1 MGPPQVPPRAR
12 ARKVIRSNDANSK
25 TASGQAKAIEEMAW
39 GPEMLKQMLAAFSVK
54 PGTELEEEDAG
65 GAGAGPSGTL
75 DMTGSPAGGAAG
87 GTAATGGD
95 GGRAGNG
102 ADGGAIGDS
111 LAGDSLAGDGSP
123 GGTATTGASPAADHS
138 IGRSGGTTHYTTC
151 IAIVGSCLFINSLG
165 ERMDVCL
172 LRSFIQAAKH
182 YGVYGVGVY
191 EK

>member
-1 MGPPQVPPRAR
+1 
-12 ARKVIRSNDANSK
+12 
-25 TASGQAKAIEEMAW
+25 MAW

-75 DMTGSPAGGAAG
+75 DMTGSPAGGAAC

-165 ERMDVCL
+165 ERMDVCVCCV
-172 LRSFIQAAKH
+172 RSFRQLSTMACMGLVFTKSSSLSKACRVSSSLESRMRAESGMVKSR
-182 YGVYGVGVY
+182 Y
-191 EK
+191 

>member
-1 MGPPQVPPRAR
+1 
-12 ARKVIRSNDANSK
+12 
-25 TASGQAKAIEEMAW
+25 MAW

-75 DMTGSPAGGAAG
+75 DMTGPPAGGAAC

-123 GGTATTGASPAADHS
+123 GGTATMGASPAADHS
-138 IGRSGGTTHYTTC
+138 IGRSGGSGGLLTTC
-151 IAIVGSCLFINSLG
+151 TCFAIGRFLPLHQFTWRTDGRVSVAFVHSGS
-165 ERMDVCL
+165 
-172 LRSFIQAAKH
+172 
-182 YGVYGVGVY
+182 
-191 EK
+191 